1 MNKRVAITVSGTI
14 PPDLSRSVGAGERP
28 RADYVVL
35 ADRLGAD
42 LIDYTEA
49 RRRAGP
55 LGKTV
60 RKLAGN
66 NALLA
71 WASFRLRKRYD
82 AILTDGEQVGIPY
95 AALCMI
101 SRRQARPAHSMIVH
115 IMSVRKKVILF
126 KALGLRRRVDKMFVY
141 ATSQRDFA
149 ISTLGM
155 RPERVQLTW
164 FMVDTE
170 FFATERVTP
179 EPRRM
184 ICAAGLEFRDYDTL
198 VEAVRG
204 LDVEVVIAAASPWSK
219 RASTLGDALPDN
231 VTVCKLTLFELR
243 QLYAD
248 ARFVV
253 VPLLETDFQAGVT
266 TILEAMAMS
275 KAVVC
280 SKTSGQT
287 DVIVHGETGLYVDPA
302 DVEALRDTIR
312 VLLDDPDQ
320 AGRLGD
326 AGRRWVVANAAVS
339 VYADRLAAAVL
350 NDL

>member
-14 PPDLSRSVGAGERP
+14 PADLSRSVDAGQRP
-28 RADYVVL
+28 RVDYVVL
-35 ADRLGAD
+35 AQRLDAD
-42 LIDYTEA
+42 LIDYAEA
-49 RRRAGP
+49 RRRGGP
-55 LGKTV
+55 LGKLV
-60 RKLAGN
+60 AKLAGS

-71 WASFRLRKRYD
+71 WACFRSRKQYD
-82 AILTDGEQVGIPY
+82 SILTDGEQVGIPY

-101 SRRQARPAHSMIVH
+101 AGRRRPAHSMIVH

-126 KALGLRRRVDKMFVY
+126 KALALRRRIDKMFVY
-141 ATSQRDFA
+141 ATSQRDFVVA
-149 ISTLGM
+149 TLGM
-155 RPERVQLTW
+155 RPEQVQLTS

-170 FFATERVTP
+170 FFAIERVTP

-219 RASTLGDALPDN
+219 RTSGLDDAIPDN
-231 VTVCKLTLFELR
+231 VTVCKLSLFELR

-253 VPLLETDFQAGVT
+253 VPLRETDFQAGVT

-275 KAVVC
+275 RAVVC
-280 SKTSGQT
+280 TRTAGQT
-287 DVIVHGETGLYVDPA
+287 DVIVGGETGVYVRPA
-302 DVEALRDTIR
+302 DVAALRDAIR
-312 VLLDDPDQ
+312 ALLDDPDE
-320 AGRLGD
+320 AGRLGE
-326 AGRRWVVANAAVS
+326 AGRRWVVANADIAA
-339 VYADRLAAAVL
+339 YADRIAASVL
-350 NDL
+350 TDR

>member
-1 MNKRVAITVSGTI
+1 VEKRVAITVSGMI
-14 PPDLSRSVGAGERP
+14 PPDLSRSVDEGQRP
-28 RADYVVL
+28 RADYAVL
-35 ADRLGAD
+35 AHRLAAD
-42 LIDYTEA
+42 LIDYAEA
-49 RRRAGP
+49 RRRAGRIGR
-55 LGKTV
+55 LI
-60 RKLAGN
+60 RKVAGN

-71 WASFRLRKRYD
+71 WTCFRSRSRYD

-101 SRRQARPAHSMIVH
+101 ARRAARPAHSMIVH
-115 IMSVRKKVILF
+115 IMSVRKKVIVF
-126 KALGLRRRVDKMFVY
+126 RALGLRRRVDRMFVY
-141 ATSQRDFA
+141 AGRQRDFA
-149 ISTLGM
+149 VGTLGM
-155 RPERVQLTW
+155 RPEQVQLTT

-179 EPRRM
+179 APRRM
-184 ICAAGLEFRDYDTL
+184 ICTAGLEFRDYDTL

-219 RASTLGDALPDN
+219 RASTLGDAVPEN
-231 VTVCKLTLFELR
+231 VTVCKLNLFDLR

-248 ARFVV
+248 SLFVV
-253 VPLLETDFQAGVT
+253 MPLHETDFQAGVT

-280 SKTSGQT
+280 SRTSGQT

-302 DVEALRDTIR
+302 DVEALRET
-312 VLLDDPDQ
+312 VQALLVDPDQ

-326 AGRRWVVANAAVS
+326 AGRRWVVANADVS
-339 VYADRLAAAVL
+339 VYADRLAAVVL
-350 NDL
+350 SDL